1 LIKPFIVL
9 LFALAF
15 WMIRLLVKKQVQ
27 AWKKA
32 FVIVILV
39 LAILFL
45 LAIVVGQIL
54 GASHGIN
61 LFEYSLI

>member
-9 LFALAF
+9 LISIVF
-15 WMIRLLVKKQVQ
+15 WMIRLLVKKQVRSRQ
-27 AWKKA
+27 KVFA
-32 FVIVILV
+32 IVALV

-45 LAIVVGQIL
+45 LAILIGQIL
-54 GASHGIN
+54 VSGLGFN